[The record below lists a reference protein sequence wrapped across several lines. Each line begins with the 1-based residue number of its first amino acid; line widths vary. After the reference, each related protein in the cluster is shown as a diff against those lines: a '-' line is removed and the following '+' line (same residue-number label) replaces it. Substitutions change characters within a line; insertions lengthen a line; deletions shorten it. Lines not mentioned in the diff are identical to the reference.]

1 MPYRLLPL
9 LLGLSVFY
17 ATTPGCTPIHS
28 TSKETQSPVAQTKLS
43 RKLHALAADTT
54 ITVAHRGDSGNFP
67 ENCLPAFESAVSK
80 AAEMVELDFHQT
92 ADQQLVCIHD
102 ATLDRTTDSRQRL
115 GQTNLKVAKLSISK
129 LQELDAG
136 TWKHQKFAGTR
147 IPTLE
152 AALATIQAG
161 SVTMIEHK
169 AGDAQ
174 TLVTL
179 LRKLNLIHDVLVQ
192 SFHWSFLEQVHA
204 LEPQITL
211 AALGGSK
218 KYPTPTGEALDRIER
233 THSSMVHW
241 SFKRLTKEH
250 VTELHKRGYLVC
262 VYTLDRVEDF
272 EKAISM
278 GVDAITTN
286 RPSRLRRHLK
296 QR

>member
-1 MPYRLLPL
+1 MKYRFRRL
-9 LLGLSVFY
+9 LLGVSMLY
-17 ATTPGCTPIHS
+17 ATTPGCAPVHYA
-28 TSKETQSPVAQTKLS
+28 SKETRSLVGQTKLS
-43 RKLHALAADTT
+43 RKLHALAANTT
-54 ITVAHRGDSGNFP
+54 ITVAHRGDSGDFP
-67 ENCLPAFESAVSK
+67 ENCLPAFQSAVSK

-92 ADQQLVCIHD
+92 ADKQLVCIHD

-115 GQTNLKVAKLSISK
+115 GKNKIRVASLSMSQ

-136 TWKHQKFAGTR
+136 AWKHQKFTGTR
-147 IPTLE
+147 IPTLKD
-152 AALATIQAG
+152 ALLTIQAS

-169 AGDAQ
+169 AGDAK

-179 LRKLNLIHDVLVQ
+179 LRQLNLIHDVLVQ

-211 AALGGSK
+211 AALGGSQ
-218 KYPTPTGEALDRIER
+218 KYPTPTGEALEQLQR
-233 THSSMVHW
+233 THSAMVHW

-262 VYTLDRVEDF
+262 VYTLDRTEDF
-272 EKAISM
+272 EKAILM

-286 RPSRLRRHLK
+286 RPSRLRRLLT

>member
-9 LLGLSVFY
+9 LLGLCVFY
-17 ATTPGCTPIHS
+17 ATSPGCTPTHS
-28 TSKETQSPVAQTKLS
+28 TSKETQSPRAQTKLS
-43 RKLHALAADTT
+43 RKLHALATDTT
-54 ITVAHRGDSGNFP
+54 ITVAHRGDSGDFP

-102 ATLDRTTDSRQRL
+102 ATLDRTTDSRLRL
-115 GQTNLKVAKLSISK
+115 GQNNLKVAKLSLSK

-179 LRKLNLIHDVLVQ
+179 LRKLDLIHDVLVQ

-218 KYPTPTGEALDRIER
+218 KYPTPSAEALDRIER